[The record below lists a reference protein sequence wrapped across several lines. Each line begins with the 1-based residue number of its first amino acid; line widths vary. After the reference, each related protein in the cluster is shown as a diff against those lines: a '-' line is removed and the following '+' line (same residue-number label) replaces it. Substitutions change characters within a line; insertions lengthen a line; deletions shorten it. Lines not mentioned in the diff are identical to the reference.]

1 MSHLKSTALRVEELE
16 SRENPVLIGLA
27 PGFPAPLAT
36 SGPFDGVVTL
46 FPPLFGT
53 GQFNANPASVGT
65 VVPFPGFN
73 GTVRTAFSDVNGDAI
88 QDLIDITGPGAPL
101 RVAVISGQNFTSYLI
116 PPFDPFGDNFTGGGF
131 VAAGNIDLIG
141 GAEIVVTPD
150 RGGGPRVSVFSLSG
164 FSPILRSNFF
174 GIEDANFR
182 GGARPAVGDFNA
194 DAFADVAIAA
204 GPGGGPRIAIYNGR
218 TFFLATTPPRL
229 VNDFFAFPEPSSQNL
244 RDGVYIA
251 TGDIDGDFFDDLV
264 VGSGTGGAPRVIG
277 ISGRLLTQNGVEAAQ
292 ANLVASFFAGDV
304 NTRGGIRVA
313 VKSVGIGSRDEIV
326 TGSGVAQ
333 PSQVRAYF
341 GLPIRGVEPTQFQVI
356 DPYGVVLPDGVYV
369 G

>member
-1 MSHLKSTALRVEELE
+1 VVSLGGSVLAALGSFL
-16 SRENPVLIGLA
+16 
-27 PGFPAPLAT
+27 GFDDPL
-36 SGPFDGVVTL
+36 
-46 FPPLFGT
+46 
-53 GQFNANPASVGT
+53 
-65 VVPFPGFN
+65 
-73 GTVRTAFSDVNGDAI
+73 
-88 QDLIDITGPGAPL
+88 
-101 RVAVISGQNFTSYLI
+101 
-116 PPFDPFGDNFTGGGF
+116 
-131 VAAGNIDLIG
+131 
-141 GAEIVVTPD
+141 
-150 RGGGPRVSVFSLSG
+150 
-164 FSPILRSNFF
+164 
-174 GIEDANFR
+174 FR

-218 TFFLATTPPRL
+218 TFFLASPPPRL
-229 VNDFFAFPEPSSQNL
+229 VNDFFAFPEASSQNL

-251 TGDIDGDFFDDLV
+251 AGDIDGDFFDDLV

-292 ANLVASFFAGDV
+292 ANLIASFFAGDV

-313 VKSVGIGSRDEIV
+313 VKNIGIGTRDEIV